1 MGTAASTSSPYI
13 RSTESTYSSRMLSTN
28 RSPHMSLV
36 LVVVWAA
43 AAAAVPIGPDV
54 DYRESEDQYA
64 FLVSNLSALWKEV
77 DLLRSE
83 IQHHLHGG
91 STDQE
96 YNKALDEIE
105 VMHHENAVHN
115 HHRPHSHHNLHHNE
129 DLRRHM
135 NDAHGHHHTHLDEGE
150 GHREHNH
157 HHDHQQ
163 DIHDNHGLHEH
174 EDDHDDFNSH
184 EDRPDFSSHEDRLDH
199 ESHGGHQHNFD
210 ERVRQPSLENE
221 ESDEDDDDDSDEN
234 VFRSS
239 HRQNSNSGIVQ
250 SQHSNHGHGGHS
262 HGHEQS
268 HGVNHIH
275 DDGMTVAYC
284 DLQPNKDMPTS
295 NVNGLITISQRKD
308 KKGPVYFDLDLEG
321 FDVQRDGYLHGFH
334 IHALPVTNDN
344 KCGAAKGHFN
354 PLNAHHGGPTAQT
367 RHVGDLGNIRVDE
380 DGELEGYILSDNF
393 VAFAGDNSIIGKSIV
408 VHAGEDDLGLGG
420 APDSLTTGAAGG
432 RLACCNIKLQKQPRF
447 RIKG

>member
-1 MGTAASTSSPYI
+1 MG
-13 RSTESTYSSRMLSTN
+13 STESTYSSRMLSTN

-163 DIHDNHGLHEH
+163 DIHDNHGLHE
-174 EDDHDDFNSH
+174 N
-184 EDRPDFSSHEDRLDH
+184 
-199 ESHGGHQHNFD
+199 
-210 ERVRQPSLENE
+210 
-221 ESDEDDDDDSDEN
+221 EDDDDDYSDEN